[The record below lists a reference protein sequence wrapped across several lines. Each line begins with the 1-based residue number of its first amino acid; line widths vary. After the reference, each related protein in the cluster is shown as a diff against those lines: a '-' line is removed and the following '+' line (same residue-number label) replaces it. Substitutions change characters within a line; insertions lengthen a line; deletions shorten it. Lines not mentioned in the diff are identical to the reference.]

1 MFPWGHQWKKDVCNI
16 EDRCTADTTPVGKY
30 VEFEND
36 FGIVDTIGNILE
48 WTNDSLDSTSKK
60 NHGAKYRAVR
70 V

>member
-1 MFPWGHQWKKDVCNI
+1 MIRSK
-16 EDRCTADTTPVGKY
+16 TASIGSKHPK

-36 FGIVDTIGNILE
+36 FGIVDTIGNVLE